1 MRTPYSTFSSRG
13 MEQWRWTPVAPST
26 SGSLTPTRAQVES
39 RGMNSR
45 LVLLFTRDRTGR
57 AASSTGR
64 GLTSKSLSK

>member
-13 MEQWRWTPVAPST
+13 MEQWRWTPVAAST

-45 LVLLFTRDRTGR
+45 LVLLFTRDRSFSDVVAPVHQLI
-57 AASSTGR
+57 AA
-64 GLTSKSLSK
+64 